1 MNRITAAQSEPAIS
15 DVYQKA
21 EVNMG
26 LSIHVAKFGKDINE
40 GSLQSPL
47 LTIQAAANR
56 AMPGDTVVVHEG
68 IYREH
73 VRPGRGGT
81 GPDQRIVYEAAPGEK
96 VVISGGEPVTNWERM
111 DDSMYKAVIDN
122 RLFGGFNPFSEEVGG
137 DWFQTDRVDHVGE
150 VYINGKAMFEVAS
163 LDAVRRPVPYTPAR
177 EPEWSVHVWYAEV
190 GEDVTTV
197 YANFGEFDPTREN
210 IEVNARKYCFFP
222 ERTGINYITVR
233 GFSLTM
239 AATNWAPPTAMQ
251 EGLLGPHWSKGW
263 MIENNEISNSK
274 NSGISLGKEL
284 STGHNEWTRFGDKH
298 GTQYQRDAV
307 FKALHIGWSKETI
320 GSHVIRNNVI
330 HDCEQTGICGHLG
343 AIFCEI
349 YDNHIYAI
357 HTRRM
362 FGGAEIGGIK
372 LHAAIDTVIRNNH
385 VHNCDRGFWM
395 DWQAQGTRI
404 TRNLM
409 YDNDIEDIYIEVSHG
424 PYLIDNNILLSMKSI
439 KDMSHGGAY
448 VHNLFGGFLSI
459 VPVPDRFTPYHFP
472 HETAVLGVVRIM
484 CGDNRFY
491 NNIFLGTQ
499 DLNRPKEKRMDL
511 TGWYHGGII
520 WKEDGTVAKGL
531 ASYDSCPTPEE
542 WSGWCRSL
550 HDVLDFAA
558 AKLPVFVGSNLYFGD
573 ATMYAKGEAGSVC
586 VPGENPQA
594 ILKEGDD
601 GVFLSLDFG
610 GHLTE
615 VTTQFI
621 DSAKLGEAFEPRARF
636 ENPDSTD
643 IVIDTDFF
651 GAKRNKDQ
659 SLPGPFSSIAQ
670 IREGMPVGRLK

>member
-1 MNRITAAQSEPAIS
+1 MHSRKIFRPYWIITHHIEQ
-15 DVYQKA
+15 A

-26 LSIHVAKFGKDINE
+26 KSIHVAKSGKNTND
-40 GSLQSPL
+40 GSVQSPL
-47 LTIQAAANR
+47 LNIQAAADR
-56 AMPGDTVVVHEG
+56 AMPGDTVIVHEG
-68 IYREH
+68 IYRE
-73 VRPGRGGT
+73 RISPERGGT
-81 GPDQRIVYEAAPGEK
+81 GPDSRITYESTQGEK
-96 VVISGGEPVTNWERM
+96 VVISGGEPIENWERIGG
-111 DDSMYKAVIDN
+111 SVYKAVIDN
-122 RLFGGFNPFSEEVGG
+122 RLFAGYNPFREEVGG

-150 VYINGKAMFEVAS
+150 VYINGKAMFEVGS
-163 LDAVRRPVPYTPAR
+163 VEEVKNPVPYAPAR
-177 EPEWSVHVWYAEV
+177 EPEWSLHVWYAEV
-190 GEDVTTV
+190 GPETTTV
-197 YANFGEFDPTREN
+197 YANFGEFDPAQET

-222 ERTGINYITVR
+222 ERTGIDYITVR
-233 GFSLTM
+233 GFVLTM

-251 EGLLGPHWSKGW
+251 EGLIGPHWSKGW
-263 MIENNEISNSK
+263 IIENNDISNSK
-274 NSGISLGKEL
+274 NSGISLGKEI
-284 STGHNEWTRFGDKH
+284 STGHNDWTIFGDKH

-307 FKALHIGWSKETI
+307 FRALHIGWSKETI
-320 GSHVIRNNVI
+320 GSHIIRNNVI

-343 AIFCEI
+343 AVFSEI

-372 LHAAIDTVIRNNH
+372 LHAAIDVVIRNNH

-424 PYLIDNNILLSMKSI
+424 PYMIDNNILLSMKSI
-439 KDMSHGGAY
+439 KDMSHGGAFI
-448 VHNLFGGFLSI
+448 HNLFGGFISI

-499 DLNRPKEKRMDL
+499 ELNRPKEKAMDL

-531 ASYDSCPTPEE
+531 ASYDTCPTSEE
-542 WSGWCRSL
+542 WNAWCSEN

-558 AKLPVFVGSNLYFGD
+558 AKLPFFAGSNLFFGD
-573 ATMYAKGEAGSVC
+573 AAMYVKGESDSVC
-586 VPGENPQA
+586 IPSENPQA
-594 ILKEGDD
+594 ILTEEEGE
-601 GVFLSLDFG
+601 VFLKLDFG
-610 GHLTE
+610 GHPAE
-615 VTTQFI
+615 VATRVI
-621 DSAKLGEAFEPRARF
+621 HSGILGEAFQPRARF
-636 ENPDSTD
+636 ENPDGTSLW
-643 IVIDTDFF
+643 IDEDFF
-651 GAKRNKDQ
+651 GRKRTGEQ
-659 SLPGPFSSIAQ
+659 PLPGPFADITGEAER
-670 IREGMPVGRLK
+670 IRVTS